1 MQAEMQKLAQENAAL
16 KVSQEAAM
24 QANQIKA
31 MEVQIKEQ
39 ELQIK
44 AYEAETERMSASQV
58 PPTPE
63 DTSEMEA
70 LKLQYEDRWK
80 QLEAETKVLVAQI
93 SAASKA
99 QPEEDE
105 SEDKEEPED
114 NALALA
120 MQGFT
125 EALMQLRAPRTATLS
140 DGRQIR
146 VE

>member
-1 MQAEMQKLAQENAAL
+1 MQKLAQENAQL
-16 KVSQEAAM
+16 KASQEAAF

-31 MEVQIKEQ
+31 MEAQIKEQ
-39 ELQIK
+39 EVQIK
-44 AYEAETERMSASQV
+44 AYEAETARMQAGQV
-58 PPTPE
+58 PPEPP
-63 DTSEMEA
+63 DTTELEA

-93 SAASKA
+93 GAASKA
-99 QPEEDE
+99 QA
-105 SEDKEEPED
+105 SEGEGEVEEPEEPKD
-114 NALALA
+114 DALALA